1 MEGVLKVIGIS
12 IIASIMIY
20 GIARYTIDLKTKL
33 NHKKEMIELEKE
45 KLRLEI
51 KLLKLKNKHS

>member
-1 MEGVLKVIGIS
+1 MEGVLKVIGVA

-20 GIARYTIDLKTKL
+20 GITRYAIDLKTKL
-33 NHKKEMIELEKE
+33 NHKKEMLELEKE